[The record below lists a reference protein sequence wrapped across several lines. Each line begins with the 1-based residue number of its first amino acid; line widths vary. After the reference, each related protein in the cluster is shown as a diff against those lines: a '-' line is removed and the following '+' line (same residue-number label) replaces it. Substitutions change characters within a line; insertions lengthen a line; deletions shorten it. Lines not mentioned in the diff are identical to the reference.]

1 MSRSGNQRAEMG
13 AARGLISRK
22 KAREVRR
29 SEDGRLETPRGSREM
44 WMRGVKG
51 QIWGGSCTLRRSPGP
66 TGLGLEPLGPLV
78 APEERSDGVE
88 NTTSLPSLI
97 RSDAGPA
104 GEREQRIYLRGT
116 SNRRRGLDNF

>member
-29 SEDGRLETPRGSREM
+29 SEDGRLETPRGSRET

-51 QIWGGSCTLRRSPGP
+51 QIWGGRRFGDAAVLSGGPPGP
-66 TGLGLEPLGPLV
+66 PALG
-78 APEERSDGVE
+78 
-88 NTTSLPSLI
+88 
-97 RSDAGPA
+97 
-104 GEREQRIYLRGT
+104 
-116 SNRRRGLDNF
+116 